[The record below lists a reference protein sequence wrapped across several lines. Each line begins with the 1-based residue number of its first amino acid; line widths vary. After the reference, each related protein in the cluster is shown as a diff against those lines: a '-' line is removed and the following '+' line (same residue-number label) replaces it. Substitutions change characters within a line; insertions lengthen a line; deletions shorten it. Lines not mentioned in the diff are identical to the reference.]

1 MTKSL
6 QLKVLIA
13 VLSAGMM
20 FSSCGNIDIIKRK
33 YRPGFHVDISKKREK
48 AKTTNKSTVADNR
61 KSEKLKSATSKP
73 PQSLKFISDDAITA
87 STKKVEPVKKKKQ
100 RNTESSLLSLPDFKN
115 LSFDRKMKT
124 IKNAIFK
131 PKPRGGNHWMQWVA
145 FGAGILSMALGFM
158 ALLLSFLLITPYLIW
173 PAMILS
179 ATAIIFAFLYKNA
192 NGTDP
197 KGRLGLIFGIIG
209 GGLAIIA
216 LIVWAV
222 LISQGISPLL

>member
-13 VLSAGMM
+13 ILFAGMM
-20 FSSCGNIDIIKRK
+20 FSACGNIDIIKRK
-33 YRPGFHVDISKKREK
+33 YRPGFHVDISKKRQK
-48 AKTTNKSTVADNR
+48 AKTTDKSTVADNR

-73 PQSLKFISDDAITA
+73 PQSLKSISDDAITA

-100 RNTESSLLSLPDFKN
+100 CNTESSLLSLPDFKN

-145 FGAGILSMALGFM
+145 FGAGILSLTLGIM
-158 ALLLSFLLITPYLIW
+158 ALLLAFFLPSSHLIW
-173 PAMILS
+173 IAMMFS
-179 ATAIIFAFLYKNA
+179 AVAIIFAFLYKNV

-197 KGRLGLIFGIIG
+197 KGRVGLIFGSIG
-209 GGLAIIA
+209 GGLAVIA

-222 LISQGISPLL
+222 LKSMGSSPGL